1 VILLP
6 AIDVQGGRCVRLVR
20 GDPNSR
26 RTYGDP
32 VEIAARLAEEGAPW
46 LHVVDLDAAFGDG
59 SNEAIIRRVVAAA
72 EVPVQ
77 VAGGIRSA
85 DAMSRWLDVGAERVV
100 LGTSAALDPDLLW
113 ELTSN
118 KEFDRVVVALD
129 VAGNGQ
135 VRVKGWTESAGKLED
150 VAKEFVSS
158 GVVRFAV
165 TAIERDGTL
174 EGPDL
179 HLLTR
184 VMDLTARPVIAA
196 GGVGSVADIRDL
208 AKTGVEGTIVGRALL
223 DGRFTLAQA
232 LEAAE

>member
-1 VILLP
+1 VILFP
-6 AIDVQGGRCVRLVR
+6 AIDVQAGRCVRLLR
-20 GDPNSR
+20 GDPASKR
-26 RTYGDP
+26 VYGDP

-46 LHVVDLDAAFGDG
+46 LHVVDLDAAFGTG
-59 SNEAIIRRVVAAA
+59 SNENVIRRVVAAA

-77 VAGGIRSA
+77 VAGGIRSG
-85 DAMSRWLDVGAERVV
+85 DALRAWLDAGAERVV
-100 LGTSAALDPDLLW
+100 IGTAAALDPDLLW
-113 ELTSN
+113 DLTSS

-135 VRVKGWTESAGKLED
+135 VRIKGWTESVGTLDEVVKNLMG
-150 VAKEFVSS
+150 S
-158 GVVRFAV
+158 GVVRFAA

-179 HLLTR
+179 HLLTK
-184 VMDLTARPVIAA
+184 VIDLTGRPVIAA

-208 AKTGVEGTIVGRALL
+208 AKTGVEGAIVGRALL

-232 LEAAE
+232 LEAAA

>member
-1 VILLP
+1 MILIP

-20 GDPNSR
+20 GDPASR

-32 VEIAARLAEEGAPW
+32 VEIAEAMASEGAPW
-46 LHVVDLDAAFGDG
+46 LHVVDLDAAFGNG
-59 SNEAIIRRVVAAA
+59 SNEAVIRRVVAAA
-72 EVPVQ
+72 QVPVQ
-77 VAGGIRSA
+77 VAGGIRSSE
-85 DAMSRWLDVGAERVV
+85 AMRGWLDAGAERCV

-113 ELTSN
+113 DLTSSR
-118 KEFDRVVVALD
+118 EFDRVVVALD
-129 VAGNGQ
+129 VAGDGQ
-135 VRVKGWTESAGKLED
+135 VRIKGWTESAGTLD
-150 VAKEFVSS
+150 QVAKNLIES

-208 AKTGVEGTIVGRALL
+208 AKTGVEAAIVGRALL

>member
-1 VILLP
+1 VILIP

-20 GDPNSR
+20 GDPNKK

-32 VEIAARLAEEGAPW
+32 VEIASGLAEQGAPM

-59 SNEAIIRRVVAAA
+59 TNEQVIRRIVAAA
-72 EVPVQ
+72 QVPVQ
-77 VAGGIRSA
+77 VAGGIRSS
-85 DAMSRWLDVGAERVV
+85 DALNRWLDAGAERVV

-113 ELTSN
+113 DLTSN

-135 VRVKGWTESAGKLED
+135 VRVKGWTESAGPLEA
-150 VAKEFVSS
+150 VAKGFVDS

-174 EGPDL
+174 EGPDV

-184 VMDLTARPVIAA
+184 VIDLTARPVIAA

-208 AKTGVEGTIVGRALL
+208 AKIGVEATIVGRALL

-232 LEAAE
+232 LEAAA

>member
-1 VILLP
+1 MILIP

-20 GDPNSR
+20 GDPASR

-46 LHVVDLDAAFGDG
+46 LHAVDLDAAFGNG
-59 SNEAIIRRVVAAA
+59 SNEAVIRRVVAAA

-85 DAMSRWLDVGAERVV
+85 DALRGWLDAGAERCVI
-100 LGTSAALDPDLLW
+100 GTSAALDPDLLW
-113 ELTSN
+113 DLTSS

-129 VAGNGQ
+129 VAGDGQ
-135 VRVKGWTESAGKLED
+135 VRIKGWTESAGRLEE
-150 VAKEFVSS
+150 VAKGLIES

-184 VMDLTARPVIAA
+184 VMDLTSRPVIAA

-208 AKTGVEGTIVGRALL
+208 AKTGVEAAIVGRALL

>member
-1 VILLP
+1 
-6 AIDVQGGRCVRLVR
+6 
-20 GDPNSR
+20 
-26 RTYGDP
+26 
-32 VEIAARLAEEGAPW
+32 
-46 LHVVDLDAAFGDG
+46 
-59 SNEAIIRRVVAAA
+59 
-72 EVPVQ
+72 VPVQ

-129 VAGNGQ
+129 VAGDGQ

-196 GGVGSVADIRDL
+196 GGVGSVGDIRDL
-208 AKTGVEGTIVGRALL
+208 AKTGVEGSIVGRALL

>member
-1 VILLP
+1 MIVIP

-20 GDPNSR
+20 GDPASR

-59 SNEAIIRRVVAAA
+59 SNEQVIRRVVAAA

-77 VAGGIRSA
+77 VAGGIRSTESL
-85 DAMSRWLDVGAERVV
+85 SRWLDAGAERCVI
-100 LGTSAALDPDLLW
+100 GTSAALDPDLLW
-113 ELTSN
+113 DLTSN
-118 KEFDRVVVALD
+118 REFDRVVVALD
-129 VAGNGQ
+129 VDGDGK
-135 VRVKGWTESAGKLED
+135 VRVKGWTETAGALED
-150 VAKEFVSS
+150 VTKNLVQA
-158 GVVRFAV
+158 GVVRFAA

-174 EGPDL
+174 EGPDV

-208 AKTGVEGTIVGRALL
+208 AKIGVEATIVGRALL

>member
-1 VILLP
+1 MILIP

-20 GDPNSR
+20 GDPASR

-32 VEIAARLAEEGAPW
+32 VEIAERMAEEGAPW
-46 LHVVDLDAAFGDG
+46 LHVVDLDAAFGTG
-59 SNEAIIRRVVAAA
+59 SNEGVIRRVVAAA
-72 EVPVQ
+72 QVPVQ
-77 VAGGIRSA
+77 VAGGIRSG
-85 DAMSRWLDVGAERVV
+85 DALRGWLDAGAERCVI
-100 LGTSAALDPDLLW
+100 GTSAALDPDLLW
-113 ELTSN
+113 DLTAS

-129 VAGNGQ
+129 VDVDGQ
-135 VRVKGWTESAGKLED
+135 VRIKGWTESAGSLQD
-150 VAKEFVSS
+150 VAGGLIEA

-208 AKTGVEGTIVGRALL
+208 AKIGVEAAIVGRALL